1 MDLIGHVTY
10 KEHLIEGH
18 ANSLVGALCGMSPS
32 GKVLV
37 TIDIVIVE
45 LCFCHF
51 TSRDQMFKG
60 YGEFIGGRPNLM
72 LSCHLGGHSIYQ
84 VNSENHVVEGS

>member
-45 LCFCHF
+45 SCFCHF

-72 LSCHLGGHSIYQ
+72 VSWTP
-84 VNSENHVVEGS
+84 